1 MSLAVNTPKRRTP
14 FVTGAIAIL
23 ALIAAKIVFVYCC
36 FAAASD
42 AQGAV
47 LFVLGGP
54 IVLGALLAALFAARR
69 LQRDIP
75 VMGAVLKWISAAG
88 LAFVVLFF
96 VCAFAR
102 PLRPFPNA
110 IIGVVARAYQ
120 SITGETPYMAA
131 HRKQDMLSM
140 MRNDLAQRQ
149 GRELDLAHLPTSRD
163 WGHVCIFGPRTDNA
177 TASAVLGMK
186 NWDIE
191 TYSKIATSEAISTL
205 VFVAGRHVEYVVEV
219 PNDEGSFAK
228 LGKQCFPRE
237 KAVFLRTE
245 TAGQAPEFDV
255 KK

>member
-1 MSLAVNTPKRRTP
+1 MALDVNTPVRRKP
-14 FVTGAIAIL
+14 LMTGAIAIL
-23 ALIAAKIVFVYCC
+23 ALIAAMVVFVYCC

-47 LFVLGGP
+47 IFVLGGP
-54 IVLGALLAALFAARR
+54 IVLGTLLVALFSARR
-69 LQRDIP
+69 LQRGVP
-75 VMGAVLKWISAAG
+75 VIGAILKWISVAG

-110 IIGVVARAYQ
+110 VIGGVAGVYE

-131 HRKQDMLSM
+131 HRKQDVLSM
-140 MRNDLAQRQ
+140 IRNDLAQRQ
-149 GRELDLAHLPTSRD
+149 GRELDLAHLPTTRD
-163 WGHVCIFGPRTDNA
+163 WGHVCIFGPHTDNA
-177 TASAVLGMK
+177 TASAVLGLK

-191 TYSKIATSEAISTL
+191 TYSKIATSDAISTL

-237 KAVFLRTE
+237 KAMFLRTE
-245 TAGQAPEFDV
+245 TAGQAAEFAL
-255 KK
+255 K